1 MSEELGVP
9 FLGAIPIDPEIVTGG
24 DEGRPIVSSKP
35 DSQAAVAYRAIA
47 TQLVRSIGATKEAV
61 LEPFV
66 WSWGDDK
73 TAPPWLESA
82 GTSDGRPIIPVGL
95 RRRDPRTLSIL
106 WQDGQSHDHDV
117 RDLRL
122 ACPCA
127 VCVDELTGRSKI
139 DPKSVRQDVAP
150 RVISSVGSYAISIAW
165 NDGHST
171 GLYSFDFLRSMAE
184 RTASQGTY
192 EV

>member
-9 FLGAIPIDPEIVTGG
+9 FLGALPIDPDIVTGG
-24 DEGRPIVSSKP
+24 DEGRPIVTSKP
-35 DSQAAVAYRAIA
+35 DSQVAAAYRAIA
-47 TQLVRSIGATKEAV
+47 TQLMQSLGATPEAV

-66 WSWGDDK
+66 WSWDDDK
-73 TAPPWLESA
+73 TAPRWLERAASSE
-82 GTSDGRPIIPVGL
+82 GGPLIPIGL

-106 WQDGQSHDHDV
+106 WQDGQHHDHDV

-127 VCVDELTGRSKI
+127 GCVDETTGQRRL
-139 DPKSVRQDVAP
+139 DPETVRQDVAP

-171 GLYSFDFLRSMAE
+171 GIYSFRFLRSLAD
-184 RTASQGTY
+184 RTANQGTY

>member
-24 DEGRPIVSSKP
+24 DEGCPILSSKP

-47 TQLVRSIGATKEAV
+47 TQLARSLDTTPETV

-66 WSWGDDK
+66 WNWGDDQ
-73 TAPPWLESA
+73 TAPPWSDSKV
-82 GTSDGRPIIPVGL
+82 TSDGGPIIPVGL

-106 WQDGQSHDHDV
+106 WQDGQRHDHDV
-117 RDLRL
+117 RDLRF

-127 VCVDELTGRSKI
+127 VCVDETTGRI
-139 DPKSVRQDVAP
+139 RLDLKSVRQDVAP
-150 RVISSVGSYAISIAW
+150 RVISSVGTYAISIAW

-171 GLYSFDFLRSMAE
+171 GIYTFESLRTLGDSTPEQA
-184 RTASQGTY
+184 TY
-192 EV
+192 DV